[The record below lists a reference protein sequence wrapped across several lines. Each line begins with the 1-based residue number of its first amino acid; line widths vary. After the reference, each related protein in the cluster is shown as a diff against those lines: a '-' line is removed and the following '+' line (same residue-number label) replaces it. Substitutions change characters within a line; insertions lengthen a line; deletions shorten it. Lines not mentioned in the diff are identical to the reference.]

1 MNSNVIDLIKA
12 VTLYL
17 KNLIFKKKKKNG
29 VDLVIK

>member
-17 KNLIFKKKKKNG
+17 KNLIFKKKKNG